1 MAGVN
6 PAQCL
11 PITLDVGT
19 NNEAFLN
26 DPYYLG
32 LKQRRVAG
40 EAYDEFLNEFIN
52 AVKSV
57 FGTTCLIQFEDFAN
71 SNAFRLLE
79 KYRHDSCVFN
89 DDIQG
94 TAAVA
99 LSGLLTAL
107 RITQL
112 DLKDNT
118 FLFYGAGEASIGT
131 AQLLALA
138 MIEKGMSHQEA
149 MSKIWLIDSKG
160 LIVKNR
166 SSGGINHEKAPF
178 AKEGEPLKDLLEIVK
193 YIKPTALIGAAAQ
206 GRTFKPEIIRTMAEL
221 NKRPVIFALSN
232 PTSKAECTAEEAYL
246 HSEVFTIHFFFYIV
260 LAIFFFFFFIST

>member
-1 MAGVN
+1 MN

-19 NNEAFLN
+19 NNESFLK

-32 LKQRRVAG
+32 LKQRRVTG
-40 EAYDEFLNEFIN
+40 EKYDEFIEEFIQ
-52 AVKSV
+52 AVKQT
-57 FGTTCLIQFEDFAN
+57 FGSTCLIQFEDFAN
-71 SNAFRLLE
+71 NNAFRLLQ
-79 KYRHDSCVFN
+79 KYKDNSCVFN

-107 RITQL
+107 RITEV

-138 MIEKGMSHQEA
+138 MVEKGIPYEEA
-149 MSKIWLIDSKG
+149 IQRIWLIDSKG
-160 LIVKNR
+160 LIVKVN
-166 SSGGINHEKAPF
+166 S
-178 AKEGEPLKDLLEIVK
+178 
-193 YIKPTALIGAAAQ
+193 LI
-206 GRTFKPEIIRTMAEL
+206 FE
-221 NKRPVIFALSN
+221 
-232 PTSKAECTAEEAYL
+232 
-246 HSEVFTIHFFFYIV
+246 
-260 LAIFFFFFFIST
+260 